1 MFKCIRFFCFVNL
14 KRMSTPLLN
23 PAPYLKG
30 EFTNVINHDTVKDL
44 LGLTM
49 LVYDYSKSFSLEN
62 DETIEN
68 FVSKNMD
75 SDDEELDLD
84 VTDERK
90 DALNQLSKTSPKGKV
105 VKFVSDPVTD
115 IQAGITVSE
124 TNKRITVIFRGSE
137 SKSDWYY
144 DLMVLKKRILK
155 ENYDDVY
162 VHSGFYKQLHD
173 TDVYSQL
180 TDTLSELKDANPE
193 YDIYITG
200 HSLGAALSTLFG
212 FEIAHKFEEKINVIS
227 FASPRVGNKGFRK
240 AFDEKDN
247 LLHYRITNDRDIV
260 TAGPMI
266 LFQHVGKNIA
276 LSDSKCCIFHTYD
289 YNEWWKF
296 SLFNCWRVS
305 DHNVDLYYERLCKH
319 KW

>member
-1 MFKCIRFFCFVNL
+1 MT
-14 KRMSTPLLN
+14 TPLLN

-30 EFTNVINHDTVKDL
+30 DFTNVINHSTVKDL

-49 LVYDYSKSFSLEN
+49 LVYDYSKTFLLEN
-62 DETIEN
+62 GETVEN

-90 DALNQLSKTSPKGKV
+90 DALEQLSKRSPKGKV

-115 IQAGITVSE
+115 IQAGITISE
-124 TNKRITVIFRGSE
+124 MNKRITVVFRGSE

-180 TDTLSELKDANPE
+180 TDTLTELKDANP
-193 YDIYITG
+193 DMLYILVTVWVRLYLLCLVLK
-200 HSLGAALSTLFG
+200 S
-212 FEIAHKFEEKINVIS
+212 HKFKRKINVVS
-227 FASPRVGNKGFRK
+227 FASPRIGNKGRK
-240 AFDEKDN
+240 AFDKKEKF
-247 LLHYRITNDRDIV
+247 ITPQN
-260 TAGPMI
+260 
-266 LFQHVGKNIA
+266 
-276 LSDSKCCIFHTYD
+276 FHQ
-289 YNEWWKF
+289 
-296 SLFNCWRVS
+296 
-305 DHNVDLYYERLCKH
+305 
-319 KW
+319 

>member
-1 MFKCIRFFCFVNL
+1 MVKFIRFFCFANL
-14 KRMSTPLLN
+14 KRMSTSPLN
-23 PAPYLKG
+23 PASYLKG
-30 EFTNVINHDTVKDL
+30 DFTNVINHDTVKDL

-49 LVYDYSKSFSLEN
+49 LVYDYSKTFSLKS
-62 DETIEN
+62 DETIES
-68 FVSKNMD
+68 FVSKN
-75 SDDEELDLD
+75 SDNNDEDLKLD

-90 DALNQLSKTSPKGKV
+90 DALSKLSKTSPKGKV

-115 IQAGITVSE
+115 IQAGVTISE
-124 TNKRITVIFRGSE
+124 MNKRITVVFRGSE

-144 DLMVLKKRILK
+144 DLMVLKKRILD
-155 ENYDDVY
+155 ERYDDVY

-173 TDVYSQL
+173 TDVYTQL
-180 TDTLSELKDANPE
+180 VATIVELKDANPE

-212 FEIAHKFEEKINVIS
+212 FEISHIFEEKINVIS

-247 LLHYRITNDRDIV
+247 LLHYRVSNDRDIV

-276 LSDSKCCIFHTYD
+276 LSDNKCCIFHTYD